1 MLADMKRVLAAGVG
15 VLSAMA
21 ACGGNVVVDPAGTG
35 GAGSTTV
42 STTVV
47 STTVSSTGPG
57 PVTSSSTG
65 FTTSTNVTTSTG
77 NPGCLTCA
85 EMIDQ
90 GGSDPGA
97 LCGFNGPPSS
107 AQLWFDLAKC
117 VCELVCPQC
126 LDNWCVDFQTMTPEC
141 NQCLSDTATILQFC
155 NEEATACLNDTP

>member
-1 MLADMKRVLAAGVG
+1 MSNMKRVLAAGVG

-21 ACGGNVVVDPAGTG
+21 ACGGDVVVDHAGSG
-35 GAGSTTV
+35 GAGSTTASTNV
-42 STTVV
+42 ST
-47 STTVSSTGPG
+47 SVSSTGPG

-77 NPGCLTCA
+77 NPGCLTCS

-90 GGSDPGA
+90 GNSDPGA

-107 AQLWFDLAKC
+107 AELWFNLAKC

-126 LDNWCVDFQTMTPEC
+126 LDNWCVDFQSMTPEC
-141 NQCLSDTATILQFC
+141 SECLGDTAPIVQFC
-155 NEEATACLNDTP
+155 NPQVAECLNDTP